1 MKKLNTMTQPP
12 SACPPA
18 TERPLGARQRA
29 PGASKSFRVRRSA
42 RPSTVIGVL
51 AVLSLS
57 AGFAAQTRAQ
67 DDPRLRDALRLAQ
80 EGASDSARA
89 LVSGLLRVTP
99 PTDTLYP
106 QMVYAMGLVSRSVD
120 EMRRNYTR
128 VAVEYANS
136 SWADDALYRL
146 GLLDYAAG
154 NVAGAVRQMDRIRSD
169 YPDSP
174 LLPTA
179 AEWAARALFDQR
191 KPRDACDWLA
201 TALFRTGDDIELRNR
216 LEFLN
221 GRCTNP
227 APDSAKPDT
236 TAAKPAPRTGFGVQV
251 GAVNTQAAADKLT
264 SSLQAAGFTPYVVKD
279 KTLFKVRAGPYPDR
293 TRAQAAAAQVR
304 AKLGGS
310 PFVVKEP

>member
-1 MKKLNTMTQPP
+1 MTKRIPMTSLLPARPP
-12 SACPPA
+12 
-18 TERPLGARQRA
+18 
-29 PGASKSFRVRRSA
+29 VRRSA
-42 RPSTVIGVL
+42 RGSSRIGVL
-51 AVLSLS
+51 TMLCLS
-57 AGFAAQTRAQ
+57 AGLASSAHAQ
-67 DDPRLRDALRLAQ
+67 DDPRLREALRLAR

-89 LVSGLLRVTP
+89 TVNVLLQATA

-106 QMVYAMGLVSRSVD
+106 QMVYTLGLVSRSVE

-128 VAVEYANS
+128 VAVEYTNS
-136 SWADDALYRL
+136 TWADDALYRL

-154 NVAGAVRQMDRIRSD
+154 NVAGAVRQMDRLRSD

-191 KPRDACDWLA
+191 KPREACDWLA
-201 TALFRTGDDIELRNR
+201 TAMSRTGGDIELRNR

-221 GRCTNP
+221 GRCTAAALADN
-227 APDSAKPDT
+227 APRPDT
-236 TAAKPAPRTGFGVQV
+236 TATTAPAPVRAGFGVQV
-251 GAVNTQAAADKLT
+251 GAVNTQAAADRLVGD
-264 SSLQAAGFTPYVVKD
+264 LRAAGFTAYIVTD
-279 KTLFKVRAGPYPDR
+279 GSLFKVRAGPYPDR
-293 TRAQAAAAQVR
+293 PAAQTAAARVR

>member
-1 MKKLNTMTQPP
+1 MKKLNTMTQLP
-12 SACPPA
+12 SARPP
-18 TERPLGARQRA
+18 
-29 PGASKSFRVRRSA
+29 VRRSA

-57 AGFAAQTRAQ
+57 AGFAAQMRAQ

-128 VAVEYANS
+128 VAVEFTNS
-136 SWADDALYRL
+136 AWADDALYRL

-154 NVAGAVRQMDRIRSD
+154 NVAAAVRQMDRIRSD

-191 KPRDACDWLA
+191 KPREACDWLA
-201 TALFRTGDDIELRNR
+201 TAISRTGDDIELRNR

-227 APDSAKPDT
+227 PPDSARPDT
-236 TAAKPAPRTGFGVQV
+236 TAAKPAPAPRTGFAVQV

>member
-1 MKKLNTMTQPP
+1 MTHPR
-12 SACPPA
+12 SACPP
-18 TERPLGARQRA
+18 
-29 PGASKSFRVRRSA
+29 VRRSA
-42 RPSTVIGVL
+42 LLGVL
-51 AVLSLS
+51 TLLCLS
-57 AGFAAQTRAQ
+57 AGFATPARAQ

-80 EGASDSARA
+80 EGGSDSARS
-89 LVSGLLRVTP
+89 VVNGLLRVTP

-106 QMVYAMGLVSRSVD
+106 QVVYTMGLVSRSVE

-136 SWADDALYRL
+136 TWADDALYRL

-174 LLPTA
+174 LIPTA

-191 KPRDACDWLA
+191 KPREACDWLA
-201 TALFRTGDDIELRNR
+201 AAMSRTGEDVELRNR
-216 LEFLN
+216 LEFMN

-227 APDSAKPDT
+227 APADTATPDT
-236 TAAKPAPRTGFGVQV
+236 TATRPVNPPRTGFGVQI
-251 GAVNTQAAADKLT
+251 GAVNTQAAADKLAAD
-264 SSLQAAGFTPYVVKD
+264 LKGAGFTPYVVKD
-279 KTLFKVRAGPYPDR
+279 GALFKVRAGPYPDR

-304 AKLGGS
+304 GRLGGS

>member
-1 MKKLNTMTQPP
+1 VLGILTLAP
-12 SACPPA
+12 SPA
-18 TERPLGARQRA
+18 
-29 PGASKSFRVRRSA
+29 
-42 RPSTVIGVL
+42 
-51 AVLSLS
+51 
-57 AGFAAQTRAQ
+57 RAQ

-80 EGASDSARA
+80 EGGSDSARA
-89 LVSGLLRVTP
+89 VVNGLLRVTP

-106 QMVYAMGLVSRSVD
+106 QVVYTMGLVSRSVE

-136 SWADDALYRL
+136 TWADDALYRL

-174 LLPTA
+174 LIGTA
-179 AEWAARALFDQR
+179 GEWAARALFDQR
-191 KPRDACDWLA
+191 KPREACDWL
-201 TALFRTGDDIELRNR
+201 TAAMSRTGEDVELRNR

-227 APDSAKPDT
+227 LPADTAKPDA
-236 TAAKPAPRTGFGVQV
+236 TAGKPPAPRTGFGVQI
-251 GAVNTQAAADKLT
+251 GAVNTQAAADKLVAD
-264 SSLQAAGFTPYVVKD
+264 LQGAGFTPYVVKD
-279 KTLFKVRAGPYPDR
+279 GALFKVRAGPYPDR

-304 AKLGGS
+304 GKLGGS

>member
-1 MKKLNTMTQPP
+1 MTTLRLMTRSL
-12 SACPPA
+12 SACPPVRLTA
-18 TERPLGARQRA
+18 LLTALALA
-29 PGASKSFRVRRSA
+29 PN
-42 RPSTVIGVL
+42 
-51 AVLSLS
+51 
-57 AGFAAQTRAQ
+57 AARAQ

-89 LVSGLLRVTP
+89 VVNGLLRLTP

-106 QMVYAMGLVSRSVD
+106 QMVYTMGLVSRSVE

-174 LLPTA
+174 LVPTA

-191 KPRDACDWLA
+191 KPREACDWLA
-201 TALFRTGDDIELRNR
+201 TAMSRTGDDIELRNR
-216 LEFLN
+216 LEFMN

-227 APDSAKPDT
+227 SPADT
-236 TAAKPAPRTGFGVQV
+236 ARPETASTKAPRTGFGVQI
-251 GAVNTQAAADKLT
+251 GAVNTQAAADKLAAD
-264 SSLQAAGFTPYVVKD
+264 LKGAGFPAYVVKD
-279 KTLFKVRAGPYPDR
+279 GALFKVRTGPYPDR
-293 TRAQAAAAQVR
+293 TRAQTAAAQVR

>member
-1 MKKLNTMTQPP
+1 MKNLDSMTQ
-12 SACPPA
+12 
-18 TERPLGARQRA
+18 LL
-29 PGASKSFRVRRSA
+29 SA
-42 RPSTVIGVL
+42 RPPVRPSALLGVL
-51 AVLSLS
+51 TALALT
-57 AGFAAQTRAQ
+57 AGPARAQ

-80 EGASDSARA
+80 EGASDSARS
-89 LVSGLLRVTP
+89 VVGGLLRVTP

-106 QMVYAMGLVSRSVD
+106 QVVYTMGLVSRSVE

-128 VAVEYANS
+128 VAVEYTNS

-154 NVAGAVRQMDRIRSD
+154 NVAGAVRQMERIRSD

-191 KPRDACDWLA
+191 KPREACDWLA
-201 TALFRTGDDIELRNR
+201 TAIARAGDDVELRNR
-216 LEFLN
+216 LEFMN
-221 GRCTNP
+221 GRCVNP
-227 APDSAKPDT
+227 APDTARPDSARSKPVG
-236 TAAKPAPRTGFGVQV
+236 AARTGFAVQV
-251 GAVNTQAAADKLT
+251 GAVNSQAAADKLT
-264 SSLQAAGFTPYVVKD
+264 GSLQTAGFTPYIVKD
-279 KTLFKVRAGPYPDR
+279 GALFKVRAGPYPDR
-293 TRAQAAAAQVR
+293 AKAQAAAAQVR